1 MSEEEEEGEEEGQEG
16 QEEEETGKQLGVDR
30 ENTSLAE
37 KLKRTPSEGVEP
49 WGEAAAQLRGGG
61 GDGGGGGFLVGQ
73 SVQIPVLD
81 IMETMTVHRHMQA
94 VEG

>member
-1 MSEEEEEGEEEGQEG
+1 MSEEEEE
-16 QEEEETGKQLGVDR
+16 EEEEREEGEETGRQLGVDR

-61 GDGGGGGFLVGQ
+61 GNGGVG
-73 SVQIPVLD
+73 SWLD
-81 IMETMTVHRHMQA
+81 SLSRSLFWTSWRQ
-94 VEG
+94 

>member
-1 MSEEEEEGEEEGQEG
+1 MSEEEEE
-16 QEEEETGKQLGVDR
+16 EEEEREEGEETGRQLGVDR

-61 GDGGGGGFLVGQ
+61 GKGGVGFLVGQ

>member
-1 MSEEEEEGEEEGQEG
+1 MSEEGEEERE
-16 QEEEETGKQLGVDR
+16 EEEETGKQLGVDR

-61 GDGGGGGFLVGQ
+61 GDGGGFLVGQ

>member
-49 WGEAAAQLRGGG
+49 VGGG
-61 GDGGGGGFLVGQ
+61 SSSAEGRGWGCGGFVVGQ

-81 IMETMTVHRHMQA
+81 IMETMTVHKHMQA